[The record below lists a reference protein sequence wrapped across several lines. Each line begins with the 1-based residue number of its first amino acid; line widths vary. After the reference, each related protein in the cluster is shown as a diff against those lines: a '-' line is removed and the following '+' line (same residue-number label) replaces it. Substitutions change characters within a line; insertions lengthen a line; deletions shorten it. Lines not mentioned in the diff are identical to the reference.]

1 MRIRKKIDRND
12 IAIMKNVERD
22 DTNNLEF
29 RLIMDSGAMITIIP
43 YFIRMKMTYD
53 YGWNTT
59 PFRLKGYDSSLD
71 VFKVL
76 IPWEVSLGDG
86 SN

>member
-59 PFRLKGYDSSLD
+59 SSRLKGYGSSLD
-71 VFKVL
+71 FD
-76 IPWEVSLGDG
+76 SLGG
-86 SN
+86 LIRRWE